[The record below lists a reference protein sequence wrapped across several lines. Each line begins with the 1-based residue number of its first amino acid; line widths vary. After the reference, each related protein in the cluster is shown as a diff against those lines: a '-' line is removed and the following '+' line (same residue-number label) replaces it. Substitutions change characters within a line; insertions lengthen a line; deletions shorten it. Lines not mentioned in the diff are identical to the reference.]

1 MGQKNSFK
9 NYNKENMAR
18 ANGSSIPV
26 SFKHSIE
33 ICNFIRGKNVNYAK
47 NVLSEVIK
55 EKQTIPFKRFD
66 GDVGH
71 KKGMAAG
78 RYPKKASK
86 EILDM
91 INLVE
96 ANAQFKGLN
105 TSRLIITHINA
116 NKASSVTRF
125 GRKRGRKAKRTNIE
139 IIVQEE
145 VEKKKPIENKEIKKE
160 IKQDKKETKKTEDT
174 KNKNPKEAKEKQ
186 EPKPIKKEEEKPQK

>member
-1 MGQKNSFK
+1 
-9 NYNKENMAR
+9 MAR
-18 ANGSSIPV
+18 ASGKSIPV

-47 NVLSEVIK
+47 NVLNDVIK
-55 EKQTIPFKRFD
+55 EKRAIPFKRFSD
-66 GDVGH
+66 DVGH
-71 KKGMAAG
+71 KKKMAAG

-86 EILDM
+86 EILDI

-105 TSRLIITHINA
+105 TSNLIITSISP

-139 IIVQEE
+139 VFVQEKVTEKKSSVKKESKEEKKE
-145 VEKKKPIENKEIKKE
+145 VEA
-160 IKQDKKETKKTEDT
+160 QDKKGKKMEKTENIKD
-174 KNKNPKEAKEKQ
+174 KPKGSKETEEKQ
-186 EPKPIKKEEEKPQK
+186 EVKTVKKEENKAQK

>member
-1 MGQKNSFK
+1 
-9 NYNKENMAR
+9 MAR

-47 NVLSEVIK
+47 NVLSGVIK

-105 TSRLIITHINA
+105 TSNLVITHINA
-116 NKASSVTRF
+116 NKASLVTHF
-125 GRKRGRKAKRTNIE
+125 GRKRSRRAKRTNVE
-139 IIVQEE
+139 IVVQEKAT
-145 VEKKKPIENKEIKKE
+145 EKKQPAKK
-160 IKQDKKETKKTEDT
+160 
-174 KNKNPKEAKEKQ
+174 AV
-186 EPKPIKKEEEKPQK
+186 KEEVNKK

>member
-1 MGQKNSFK
+1 MGQNYSFK

-33 ICNFIRGKNVNYAK
+33 ICNVIRGKNVNYAK

-55 EKQTIPFKRFD
+55 EKQAIPFKRFS

-71 KKGMAAG
+71 KKGIAAG

-105 TSRLIITHINA
+105 TSRLVITHINA

-139 IIVQEE
+139 IVVQEE
-145 VEKKKPIENKEIKKE
+145 IEKKKPDENTQKSKILKNKVFHEKEIKKE
-160 IKQDKKETKKTEDT
+160 KEETKQDKKKDT
-174 KNKNPKEAKEKQ
+174 AAEKN
-186 EPKPIKKEEEKPQK
+186 KPQK